1 MAIAYLFN
9 TLFLILPLVFF
20 TKTSEVFEFNKIV
33 TVYIFTVVIV
43 GLWIIKMITN
53 KKIIF
58 RRTILDIPILLF
70 LGTQIIST
78 VLSIDI
84 RTSIFGYYSR
94 FNGGLASSISYALL
108 YWAYVANVSQKE
120 NRKNILVLI
129 ISGVI
134 VSIYGVLEHF
144 GHSLSCVFVT
154 GKFDDECWVQDVQLR
169 VFATL
174 GQPNWLAA
182 YLVALIPISNFQFT
196 ISKQNSRKLIWVA
209 ISILFFAALIFTK
222 SRSGLLAFGVASI
235 IFWGFYL
242 LKSFKKSWPGF
253 LVLNLVFLGLFLIFN
268 NPFKVASVAT
278 PVGPALETGGTES
291 GEIRKIVWQGAF
303 DIWRAYPIT
312 GSGVETFAYSYYQ
325 FRPAAHNL
333 VSEWDFLYNKAH
345 NEYLNY
351 LATTGTLGFLAYL
364 GLIIVSLYQIM
375 KAKNIALF
383 AGYITILVT
392 NFFGF
397 SVVLISFLT
406 FIFPA
411 IATVSSSKYQ
421 VSSIDTKNTTNDQK
435 ILICLVILAAGYL
448 LLNIG
453 RYWQADYLYSLG
465 KREYQAAKYVSAA
478 RDVRSAI
485 DLSPTEAVFHQEL
498 STQYANYALGLL
510 EQKEA
515 TAAATLAD
523 AAIAQGKDALDLSP
537 RNVIVRRAFISS
549 LINLSVFDQSLL
561 ISASDL
567 IKSTMIFAPTDPRLP
582 FTLGK
587 VYYRMGQDGQA
598 ISALEK
604 AVELKPNYTD
614 ARIALEGLYK
624 KEGKLDKAREQ
635 LEYVLR
641 YITPNDASLK
651 EELNSLGK

>member
-1 MAIAYLFN
+1 M
-9 TLFLILPLVFF
+9 
-20 TKTSEVFEFNKIV
+20 
-33 TVYIFTVVIV
+33 TV
-43 GLWIIKMITN
+43 
-53 KKIIF
+53 
-58 RRTILDIPILLF
+58 
-70 LGTQIIST
+70 
-78 VLSIDI
+78 
-84 RTSIFGYYSR
+84 
-94 FNGGLASSISYALL
+94 SS
-108 YWAYVANVSQKE
+108 
-120 NRKNILVLI
+120 
-129 ISGVI
+129 
-134 VSIYGVLEHF
+134 
-144 GHSLSCVFVT
+144 
-154 GKFDDECWVQDVQLR
+154 
-169 VFATL
+169 
-174 GQPNWLAA
+174 
-182 YLVALIPISNFQFT
+182 
-196 ISKQNSRKLIWVA
+196 
-209 ISILFFAALIFTK
+209 LFFAALIFTK
-222 SRSGLLAFGVASI
+222 SRSGLLAFGIASI
-235 IFWGFYL
+235 VFWGFYL

-253 LVLNLVFLGLFLIFN
+253 LVLNLVFLGVFLIFN

-303 DIWRAYPIT
+303 DIWKTYPIT

-351 LATTGTLGFLAYL
+351 LATTGTLGFLAYV
-364 GLIIVSLYQIM
+364 GLIIASLYQII

-411 IATVSSSKYQ
+411 MATVSSIKYK
-421 VSSIDTKNTTNDQK
+421 VLSIEAKDVTNNQK
-435 ILICLVILAAGYL
+435 FLVGLIIIAMGFL
-448 LLNIG
+448 LLNVG

-485 DLSPTEAVFHQEL
+485 SLSPTEAVFHQEL

-523 AAIAQGKDALDLSP
+523 AAINQGKDALDLSP
-537 RNVIVRRAFISS
+537 RNVVVRKAFISS

-567 IKSTMIFAPTDPRLP
+567 VKSTITFAPTDPRLP

-587 VYYRMGQDGQA
+587 VYYRMGQDSQA

-604 AVELKPNYTD
+604 AVELKPNYAD

-624 KEGKLDKAREQ
+624 KEGKIEKAREQ
-635 LEYVLR
+635 LEYVLK

-651 EELNSLGK
+651 EELNSLTK